1 LEHDEFP
8 LNFIGFS
15 YWYSG
20 GYMSQFLA
28 SLSLTLGAL
37 LPTILLAVV
46 VLVVGW
52 IIASVIS
59 GLVRKLLQRTSIDE
73 KITGMLRGSE
83 SPRPEQVKV
92 ERWAS
97 TIVFGWSC
105 FS

>member
-1 LEHDEFP
+1 
-8 LNFIGFS
+8 
-15 YWYSG
+15 
-20 GYMSQFLA
+20 MSQFLA

-97 TIVFGWSC
+97 TIVFWVVMFFVIVAALQLLNLTAISQP
-105 FS
+105 